1 MPLLPWVQR
10 TPLLACLQSIVPC
23 DWAAITSCARYH
35 KLWQWR
41 WWSSHEDGTAAD
53 ADADADSAAAAGG
66 GGYGD
71 GDEDEDADH
80 RP

>member
-1 MPLLPWVQR
+1 MNSSICFHAFIAMGSTDP
-10 TPLLACLQSIVPC
+10 TP
-23 DWAAITSCARYH
+23 
-35 KLWQWR
+35 QWR

-66 GGYGD
+66 GGGGCGD